1 MAMIIDSG
9 VVGNVVLLFFTGA
22 CGGAWLSYFR
32 RCGNTLAE
40 AVAYALMA
48 TIMAQAWLAQV
59 ILLAGWPSLYL
70 PALIIGA
77 VFFANHLFNH
87 RRTFFSQVGILI
99 QFIRNHRMA
108 ASGLLLVWGYVAV
121 VWFWPLVQVNG
132 PNLDY
137 YQPIWNHARSILS
150 VYTSSP
156 DMVLPVLNHA
166 VFSASWQPPQAI
178 AIANLGAYAAIGFST
193 YALAR
198 RYAWP
203 PMAITVTLLV
213 VSMHRVVQQS
223 MTTPSELLPAAA
235 ALVSI
240 LALYRL
246 CEQPHGHD
254 TGMHISALA
263 YTVAGGR
270 LCYLMAAVL
279 CGLSVVALSRRY
291 GFGALRPNMSG
302 RRPGIWVVFALVVV
316 FSQGAYVCA
325 NLIVGRPW
333 IGEPIRDSVVFN
345 PDALLG
351 TVGNLV
357 RYLLLSFDLPEFVEQ
372 FAKWGFGFSLLDGLK
387 GAYHWLSAKPFAGKG
402 AAVIFDWSWTSGSG
416 FSWFGPAGFCLVIP
430 SVGMALLRGPRRLKA
445 VAMAMTVYWVL
456 IALILAWRPENVRWM
471 TNFFVCTGFF
481 MAFLLPPWRIGRNG
495 RMVLQTVCILL
506 LGYALLST

>member
-1 MAMIIDSG
+1 MIIDSG

-40 AVAYALMA
+40 ATAYALMA

-59 ILLAGWPSLYL
+59 LLLAGRPSLYL

-77 VFFANHLFNH
+77 VSFAYYLFNH
-87 RRTFFSQVGILI
+87 RRVFLSQFGTFI
-99 QFIRNHRMA
+99 QFVRNHRMA

-121 VWFWPLVQVNG
+121 VCFWPLVQVKE
-132 PNLDY
+132 PNLDD
-137 YQPIWNHARSILS
+137 YQPIWNHAQSIFS
-150 VYTSSP
+150 IWTSSP

-166 VFSASWQPPQAI
+166 VFSASWQPPLAI
-178 AIANLGAYAAIGFST
+178 VLANLGAYAAIGFST

-203 PMAITVTLLV
+203 PMAVTVTLLV
-213 VSMHRVVQQS
+213 VSMHRLVQQS
-223 MTTPSELLPAAA
+223 MAAPSELLPAAA

-254 TGMHISALA
+254 AGMHIGSLA

-279 CGLSVVALSRRY
+279 CGLSMVALSRRH
-291 GFGALRPNMSG
+291 GLGALRKNVNG
-302 RRPGIWVVFALVVV
+302 RRTGIWAASALVVV
-316 FSQGAYVCA
+316 FSQGALVGA
-325 NLIVGRPW
+325 NLTAGRPW
-333 IGEPIRDSVVFN
+333 IGEPVHDSVLFN

-357 RYLLLSFDLPEFVEQ
+357 RYLLLSFDLPEFVEH
-372 FAKWGFGFSLLDGLK
+372 FVKWGFGFSLLDGLK
-387 GAYHWLSAKPFAGKG
+387 GIYRLLSASLLDGKG
-402 AAVIFDWSWTSGSG
+402 AAVIFDWSWASGSG
-416 FSWFGPAGFCLVIP
+416 FSWFGPVGFFLVMP
-430 SVGMALLRGPRRLKA
+430 SVGVALLRGPRRLKA
-445 VAMAMTVYWVL
+445 VALAMTVYWVL

-481 MAFLLPPWRIGRNG
+481 MAFLLPLWRIGRNG
-495 RMVLQTVCILL
+495 RIVLQTMCILL
-506 LGYALLST
+506 LGYALLS